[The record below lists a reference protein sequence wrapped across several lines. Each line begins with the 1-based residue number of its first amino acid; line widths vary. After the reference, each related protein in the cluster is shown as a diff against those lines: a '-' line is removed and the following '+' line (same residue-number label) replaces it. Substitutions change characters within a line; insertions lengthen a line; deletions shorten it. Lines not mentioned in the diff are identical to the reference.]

1 MGEKV
6 KTHRLYPKP
15 LSIAKVIA
23 PIKYKRNIV
32 KAIEGL
38 GNVEP
43 IHVDPRIG
51 ADQMQVEGRRNDFE
65 AFRTK
70 LNGFISSINTDLI
83 PVNGKIIVAND
94 EDEVFKFVQTIVEE
108 KGSIATSI
116 IQRRE
121 EITSRIND
129 LDNIIKLLGQME
141 TLDVE
146 SNLIADTLHT
156 KTNLGTIFPPQLNR
170 LLWLID
176 EITQGRH
183 YIQEKEI
190 SDKETILL
198 ISVLQEDADAVQL
211 KLNSLNFQDI
221 TIPKDVDLDGLTP
234 ADCEKEI
241 DQLTKE
247 NEELQEKL
255 DTFAK
260 ENGSSLLAAF
270 EASRIELQRIEVE
283 LQMRRTETTCI
294 LWAWLPDDGKVSFR
308 TTMHKVTEG
317 SASVDFRKGDFDPE
331 FTPSYVTNSNF
342 MAPMRGLVTSFGTPA
357 MNEVDPYP
365 IVKYLFPILFAIMFA
380 DFGHGFILLLLGLYA
395 KRKKD
400 KMVEMP
406 KGISGFFY
414 GGAELLIIMGFTSM
428 LMGIP
433 LNSFFGDE
441 TFFWQFEVLRNVFE
455 GTTWKFFFKITE
467 HHDHGHTEY
476 HIERNYVNFLV
487 FSFIVGALV
496 ILLGLGLNLYQLR
509 NNRHSDSELYA
520 ASTLTGTYVSVIFAA
535 VSGAAGL
542 PGFVM
547 LIFIGL
553 TLFCIG
559 ATLEIERRAH
569 GIDGLML
576 AVDHVLSLLSNTF
589 SFGRLLAMNTIH
601 FVLAFLP
608 YLFLD
613 MAFDGLLN
621 HNIDQWIDSS
631 LYVIWIIAALIG
643 SLIVVPVETTFS
655 TLQSLRLNW
664 VEFFGKFY
672 KGSGIEFKPVRLN
685 RLYTAEK
692 T

>member
-1 MGEKV
+1 
-6 KTHRLYPKP
+6 
-15 LSIAKVIA
+15 
-23 PIKYKRNIV
+23 
-32 KAIEGL
+32 
-38 GNVEP
+38 
-43 IHVDPRIG
+43 
-51 ADQMQVEGRRNDFE
+51 
-65 AFRTK
+65 
-70 LNGFISSINTDLI
+70 
-83 PVNGKIIVAND
+83 
-94 EDEVFKFVQTIVEE
+94 
-108 KGSIATSI
+108 
-116 IQRRE
+116 
-121 EITSRIND
+121 
-129 LDNIIKLLGQME
+129 
-141 TLDVE
+141 
-146 SNLIADTLHT
+146 
-156 KTNLGTIFPPQLNR
+156 
-170 LLWLID
+170 
-176 EITQGRH
+176 
-183 YIQEKEI
+183 
-190 SDKETILL
+190 
-198 ISVLQEDADAVQL
+198 
-211 KLNSLNFQDI
+211 
-221 TIPKDVDLDGLTP
+221 
-234 ADCEKEI
+234 
-241 DQLTKE
+241 
-247 NEELQEKL
+247 
-255 DTFAK
+255 
-260 ENGSSLLAAF
+260 
-270 EASRIELQRIEVE
+270 
-283 LQMRRTETTCI
+283 
-294 LWAWLPDDGKVSFR
+294 
-308 TTMHKVTEG
+308 
-317 SASVDFRKGDFDPE
+317 
-331 FTPSYVTNSNF
+331 
-342 MAPMRGLVTSFGTPA
+342 
-357 MNEVDPYP
+357 
-365 IVKYLFPILFAIMFA
+365 
-380 DFGHGFILLLLGLYA
+380 
-395 KRKKD
+395 
-400 KMVEMP
+400 MVEMP